1 MAVPALT
8 ANSPS
13 AGYIAWTAF
22 TIQYGG
28 VAYSV
33 GASNTNATYTAWLY
47 NGGSPLLAV
56 SNNAPVMSST
66 VNGTAADWAGTTPVL
81 GSDDLLLFVNRSGV
95 PINVQAAQLID
106 GDMILSGTLTS
117 ANIATGGIVSNSLYT
132 GAVQANLIQAG
143 NIATDTIT
151 ANQIAANAIGTT
163 ELSASAVIA
172 DKIAAGAIT
181 AEKLTIGSLGD
192 NMVKNSGMEDA
203 SQANAALP
211 ANWTSAF
218 ESIGAP
224 TFLWQAGIAGNKS
237 IGITNSTANGGAWAS
252 DSFPVTAGQT
262 LAVSLLA
269 KASATTGSSVYVRIF
284 YGTNQSMTRITTT
297 PAIATN
303 VQWLNTGTGVV
314 TNATGVASVAYSQLV
329 GGFIIPTTSTIQI
342 SGATVV
348 PATATWAQVTVYNW
362 TGTAASTVYF
372 DEVNVNE
379 VILSARIANGSITAN
394 NIQANTINTGQLNA
408 NAINGMTI
416 TSNTINS
423 AIINSTTINSGTING
438 TNIYGNTFRS
448 STSASASQWLQ
459 IATTDSGQ
467 SPSIDWGGTTGSGD
481 VHASI
486 SETYVTTTPTFTL
499 NGTQHNGLSP
509 RPSITMSGGQFI
521 SINGPATGTLTST
534 MQFNCNLDIVGSQ
547 NVFVGNWLYADT
559 INANTGTVLAIN
571 QAQVNFNTAT
581 HGCSIVTQ
589 ALQPGFG
596 SAGQDNFL
604 SCRAATNT
612 LGSTNFAN
620 TVFGRFIATT
630 GGYTTSSTL
639 YSKADLEP
647 MDSGWALDVIRQA
660 PAYRFKS
667 LHGDFHGLAER
678 HPDFPEHP
686 VLSNSEDWHFGPIYE
701 DMHEH
706 VRDSDGPTVNLG
718 DLIGVL
724 WGAVQ
729 ELSEQVEAFQAK

>member
-106 GDMILSGTLTS
+106 GDMILTGTLTS

-211 ANWTSAF
+211 ANWTSAY

-224 TFLWQAGIAGNKS
+224 TFLWQASISGNKS
-237 IGITNSTANGGAWAS
+237 IGITNSTANGGAWGS

-262 LAVSLLA
+262 LALSVLA
-269 KASATTGSSVYVRIF
+269 KASATTGSNVYVRIF
-284 YGTNQSMTRITTT
+284 YGTNQAMTRITTT
-297 PAIATN
+297 PAAATN

-314 TNATGVASVAYSQLV
+314 TNATGGASTAYAQLV

-342 SGATVV
+342 SGASVV
-348 PATATWAQVTVYNW
+348 PATATWAQVAVYNW

-423 AIINSTTINSGTING
+423 AIINSTTINTSTING
-438 TNIYGNTFRS
+438 ATF
-448 STSASASQWLQ
+448 T
-459 IATTDSGQ
+459 ISGQ
-467 SPSIDWGGTTGSGD
+467 TSSNLYMSANGGDAILFRAGNAVTPTGTTISSGNAYI
-481 VHASI
+481 ASE
-486 SETYVTTTPTFTL
+486 STL
-499 NGTQHNGLSP
+499 NGGTDPGL
-509 RPSITMSGGQFI
+509 ILYSGDTAG
-521 SINGPATGTLTST
+521 TTLTQGSGIYIYPADITLANAYYSRSGRPIRLIGDVSVMAANGWSGAMIIDGAISAPTMRFQASRVATLETTTSGTYAALATAQSVSLVVPTSGAVKISMTAQMSNSGVNGICLASVQVVDNTTST
-534 MQFNCNLDIVGSQ
+534 TVYAAQDNDCIALTSATAGAVATVSRVFAIGLPTLNIGHTITVSMLYRVGSGTGSFSRREL
-547 NVFVGNWLYADT
+547 FV
-559 INANTGTVLAIN
+559 
-571 QAQVNFNTAT
+571 
-581 HGCSIVTQ
+581 
-589 ALQPGFG
+589 
-596 SAGQDNFL
+596 
-604 SCRAATNT
+604 
-612 LGSTNFAN
+612 
-620 TVFGRFIATT
+620 
-630 GGYTTSSTL
+630 
-639 YSKADLEP
+639 EP
-647 MDSGWALDVIRQA
+647 
-660 PAYRFKS
+660 
-667 LHGDFHGLAER
+667 
-678 HPDFPEHP
+678 
-686 VLSNSEDWHFGPIYE
+686 
-701 DMHEH
+701 
-706 VRDSDGPTVNLG
+706 
-718 DLIGVL
+718 LI
-724 WGAVQ
+724 
-729 ELSEQVEAFQAK
+729 